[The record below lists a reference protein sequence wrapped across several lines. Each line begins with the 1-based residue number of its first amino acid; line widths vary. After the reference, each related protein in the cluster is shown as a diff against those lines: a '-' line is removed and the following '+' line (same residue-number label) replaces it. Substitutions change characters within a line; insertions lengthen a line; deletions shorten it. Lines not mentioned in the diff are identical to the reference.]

1 MEKIGNI
8 YQCPKCKEEY
18 NNRPFFWTD
27 RVATKEE
34 AKDKTNKCMSCTSP
48 PEHGFK
54 GVAGKIGYKSVHS
67 YDKELDY
74 YLCISHKKK
83 LKEDIKEFHH
93 PYHVFKKEKE

>member
-27 RVATKEE
+27 RIATEKEV
-34 AKDKTNKCMSCTSP
+34 KDKASKCISC
-48 PEHGFK
+48 PERGF
-54 GVAGKIGYKSVHS
+54 GKYKIEYKSIHS

-74 YLCISHKKK
+74 YLCTGHKKR
-83 LKEDIKEFHH
+83 LREEIKE
-93 PYHVFKKEKE
+93 KQ